1 MLIAMTFN
9 GAYFAAVVFGFG
21 LGALLLGHLK
31 ENYQRHIGVSGGAA
45 AADPEFCCGV
55 GVVVKQQGLDGS
67 AGSGVGKPEDGG
79 VGVALN
85 GGKAQLSGNGTPTR
99 V

>member
-1 MLIAMTFN
+1 M
-9 GAYFAAVVFGFG
+9 
-21 LGALLLGHLK
+21 
-31 ENYQRHIGVSGGAA
+31 
-45 AADPEFCCGV
+45 